1 MKRIIRY
8 FRDFYAHCGGAV
20 IGYLLLTIVHKILAF
35 ISPPAAQRL
44 IDAVIG
50 GSGFVRA
57 MIENAV
63 ITLLFVA
70 ALYFRN
76 LHGALTE
83 NRVTAYA
90 EGRVFSDML
99 HMPFGRLRGKA
110 LGHYLHLIDRD
121 VDQITGL
128 AFYDGTVFTL
138 NVLMTVAMAV
148 YLFRCDW
155 VLTLV
160 VLSVLPLFVI
170 FSKLQLPR
178 LEQAQEAVIEEQE
191 NLNDRL
197 DECYA
202 GGESIRATNAE
213 THFMQRFESAVAK
226 WLRAKKRF
234 ALCDTTY
241 DILSVTGLMN
251 IADTAIYCIG
261 GWRALTG
268 HMSVGM
274 IMTFSLYFSTLWN
287 SVEGFMEFFKEY
299 RVKQVSLNRLAEL
312 HEQSAP
318 IERSVKALTPLK
330 TLSCENLSF
339 AYGEKR
345 VLDGFSLEIRR
356 GERVLITGE
365 NGSGKST
372 LARLLAGLLEPE
384 KGAVCYNGEDIQAI
398 DPAALREK
406 VLLVPSEPFI
416 ISGTARDNLWSG
428 ADEETLRRAGID
440 KPIEKGGGNLS
451 NGQKKRL
458 QLCRALASRAEVVIF
473 DEPFNFIDRGAKE
486 DFWREILSTFAD
498 RTLVVISH
506 DAFPA
511 KDCGRI
517 VELRAEG

>member
-1 MKRIIRY
+1 MK
-8 FRDFYAHCGGAV
+8 
-20 IGYLLLTIVHKILAF
+20 
-35 ISPPAAQRL
+35 
-44 IDAVIG
+44 
-50 GSGFVRA
+50 
-57 MIENAV
+57 
-63 ITLLFVA
+63 
-70 ALYFRN
+70 
-76 LHGALTE
+76 
-83 NRVTAYA
+83 A
-90 EGRVFSDML
+90 EGNPRTTD
-99 HMPFGRLRGKA
+99 GKRG
-110 LGHYLHLIDRD
+110 
-121 VDQITGL
+121 
-128 AFYDGTVFTL
+128 
-138 NVLMTVAMAV
+138 

-213 THFMQRFESAVAK
+213 AHFMQRFESAVAK

-318 IERSVKALTPLK
+318 VERPVKALAPFE
-330 TLSCENLSF
+330 TLSCENLGF
-339 AYGEKR
+339 AYGDKR
-345 VLDGFSLEIRR
+345 VLDGFSLEILR

-365 NGSGKST
+365 NGRGKST

-384 KGAVCYNGEDIQAI
+384 GGR
-398 DPAALREK
+398 DPL
-406 VLLVPSEPFI
+406 
-416 ISGTARDNLWSG
+416 
-428 ADEETLRRAGID
+428 
-440 KPIEKGGGNLS
+440 
-451 NGQKKRL
+451 
-458 QLCRALASRAEVVIF
+458 
-473 DEPFNFIDRGAKE
+473 
-486 DFWREILSTFAD
+486 
-498 RTLVVISH
+498 
-506 DAFPA
+506 
-511 KDCGRI
+511 
-517 VELRAEG
+517 